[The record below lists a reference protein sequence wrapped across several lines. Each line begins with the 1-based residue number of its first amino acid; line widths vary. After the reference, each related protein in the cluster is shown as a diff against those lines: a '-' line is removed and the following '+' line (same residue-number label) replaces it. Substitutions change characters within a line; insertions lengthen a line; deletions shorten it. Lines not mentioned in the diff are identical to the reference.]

1 MFFKG
6 TQVYCDAQP
15 AATLFHHNVKSIT
28 NYGEK
33 KISVQRTRQDVGSDS
48 ERVEGRGGG
57 DDYYFVY
64 FIFPSDFS
72 TFSKWPLMS
81 MYCFYNE
88 NNK

>member
-15 AATLFHHNVKSIT
+15 AATLFHHDVKSIT

-57 DDYYFVY
+57 ETIIILYTLYFLLT
-64 FIFPSDFS
+64 FLHFPNG
-72 TFSKWPLMS
+72 L
-81 MYCFYNE
+81 
-88 NNK
+88 

>member
-15 AATLFHHNVKSIT
+15 AATLFHHDVKSIT

-33 KISVQRTRQDVGSDS
+33 KKVCKEHAKMLAVTVRGWRD
-48 ERVEGRGGG
+48 EGGG